1 MQIIITDLQKQ
12 LANDCQAFVDV
23 VHSYTDEAFTY
34 HPDGKWSVGDVV
46 QHLYLS
52 ARPVAR
58 LMAGPREV
66 FDQWGKPTGSSSTY
80 DELASAY
87 KQILTTGVKASAAMS
102 PQIED
107 MQEGRS
113 IVMARF
119 AAVYEALLDVL
130 SHWSEQELD
139 NCCMPHP
146 ALGKLTVREMIYFT
160 SIHTQHH
167 LRLLPKP

>member
-1 MQIIITDLQKQ
+1 MSKTKNSIQDPLRTHHQM
-12 LANDCQAFVDV
+12 FVNV
-23 VHSYTDEAFTY
+23 VNSYKDEAFTY

-66 FDQWGKPTGSSSTY
+66 FDQWGKPNSPSRTY

-87 KQILTTGVKASAAMS
+87 EKILATGMKAPATMS
-102 PQIED
+102 PRSED

-113 IVMARF
+113 IIMARF
-119 AAVYEALLDVL
+119 TAVYDALIDAL
-130 SHWSEQELD
+130 SHWSEHELD
-139 NCCMPHP
+139 QYNMPHP
-146 ALGKLTVREMIYFT
+146 AFGKLTVREMIYFT

-167 LRLLPKP
+167 LRLLPMI